1 MDGWMDVRNTHE
13 KRKESLGEVMEPTSP
28 QSVLITVMIMTIIY
42 DFLPGTSI
50 TPLSFNK
57 SYWG

>member
-1 MDGWMDVRNTHE
+1 MDVRNTHE
-13 KRKESLGEVMEPTSP
+13 KRKQSLGEVMEPTSP